1 MAFRFLTHKRA
12 SNADVW
18 NVRTMFGPNLNFAA
32 TEAYKLLRTNIMF
45 SFSNEGR
52 GIVIGITS
60 AVQSEGKS
68 STACNTAYA
77 LAEAGSRVLL
87 LEADLRKPTISS
99 KLSVNVAPGLTNL
112 LVSRDNYREM
122 IQHCALAPNMDI
134 ISSGDIPPN
143 PSELLGSNR
152 MAQVMEML
160 KQEYD
165 YIVMDLPPVT
175 VVSDA
180 AAVSKLLDGVVMV
193 VRGGV
198 SDEQMLHE
206 ALRQLEMVNVR
217 IIGFAYRD
225 TDNPGTGYY
234 RYKNSK
240 KYSKYYNK
248 YYADYTKKKR

>member
-1 MAFRFLTHKRA
+1 MGLFGRNRKHQ
-12 SNADVW
+12 DEVW
-18 NVRTMFGPNLNFAA
+18 NVRTMFGPYLNFAA
-32 TEAYKLLRTNIMF
+32 TEAYKLLRTNIVF
-45 SFSNEGR
+45 SFPDDGKGR
-52 GIVIGITS
+52 VVGITS
-60 AVQSEGKS
+60 AVQNEGKS
-68 STACNTAYA
+68 TTAANTAYA
-77 LAEAGSRVLL
+77 LAEAGYRVLL
-87 LEADLRKPTISS
+87 LEGDLRKPTVSS
-99 KLSVNVAPGLTNL
+99 KLGVERTPGLTNL
-112 LVSRDNYREM
+112 LVARGDYRNM
-122 IQHCALAPNMDI
+122 IQHCSSAPKFDI

-143 PSELLGSNR
+143 PSELLGSER
-152 MAQVMEML
+152 MAQVMEEL
-160 KQEYD
+160 KADYD
-165 YIVMDLPPVT
+165 YIIVDLPPVT

-180 AAVSKLLDGVVMV
+180 VAVSKILDGVIVV

-198 SDEQMLHE
+198 SDQQMLAE